1 MGYAQ
6 AIVAVAALGYQ
17 IYAGEDQKRRQKLN
31 ESRQGEAQKKA
42 LAASVAAKRSAEED
56 VARNGFP
63 PARCCP
69 ARRTGTARTASTA
82 SARTGW

>member
-42 LAASVAAKRSAEED
+42 LAASVAAKRSAGIEQGP
-56 VARNGFP
+56 VVHPYAAGVLTWLVP
-63 PARCCP
+63 SIA
-69 ARRTGTARTASTA
+69 
-82 SARTGW
+82 